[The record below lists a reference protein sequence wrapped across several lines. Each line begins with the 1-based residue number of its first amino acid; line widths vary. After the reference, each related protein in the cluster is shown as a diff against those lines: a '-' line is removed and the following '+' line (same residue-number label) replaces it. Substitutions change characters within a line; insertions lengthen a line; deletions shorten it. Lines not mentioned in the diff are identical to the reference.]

1 MLCPAPV
8 PVNIPLIFMALA
20 TVPVVVA
27 WLGSKLNF
35 RSDLKTH
42 TDLKAAKHLGRPS
55 ARRRM
60 ATPIGNVPML
70 TETLKA
76 MGYSVAY
83 DPGRL
88 RIVAAKGT
96 RGIEFQGQADGTW
109 EAQVV
114 PAIPDAAFRAQVKAI
129 VAAYAKKSQTPAAAR
144 HVRHA
149 PAFAPDLKTAVKT
162 EPAPAS
168 PQWTPPARQA
178 VKVGA
183 R

>member
-1 MLCPAPV
+1 VPCPPTPVGINLIVSALAMSV
-8 PVNIPLIFMALA
+8 PVLI
-20 TVPVVVA
+20 A
-27 WLGSKLNF
+27 WIGSKLDA
-35 RSDLKTH
+35 RTH
-42 TDLKAAKHLGRPS
+42 TDLKAAKDLGRPS

-60 ATPIGNVPML
+60 ATPIGNVPL
-70 TETLKA
+70 LSETLKE
-76 MGYSVAY
+76 MGYSVVY

-88 RIVAAKGT
+88 RVVATKGA

-114 PAIPDAAFRAQVKAI
+114 PAISDAAFRAQVKAI
-129 VAAYAKKSQTPAAAR
+129 VVNYAKKSQKPAAAR
-144 HVRHA
+144 HARQA
-149 PAFAPDLKTAVKT
+149 PLFAPEVKVEPT
-162 EPAPAS
+162 PAPAS